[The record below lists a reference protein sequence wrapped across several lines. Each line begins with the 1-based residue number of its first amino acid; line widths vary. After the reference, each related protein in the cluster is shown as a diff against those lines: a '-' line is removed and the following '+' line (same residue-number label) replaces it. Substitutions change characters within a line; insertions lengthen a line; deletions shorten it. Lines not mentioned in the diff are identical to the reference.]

1 MVKGPDKKPHFHVTA
16 GLVWKNGRVLI
27 AKRPEGSHLEGYWEF
42 PGGKQ
47 EKGESLKGCLER
59 EIEEELGLKVRAD
72 EALLTVDHEY
82 QSKAISLHVF
92 NCTPLAGEPKALDCE
107 QIRWVDPLDLKRFSF
122 PPPDIKVIEYL
133 TGSGYRIEG

>member
-16 GLVWKNGRVLI
+16 GLIWKNGRVLI

-59 EIEEELGLKVRAD
+59 EIEEELGLKVKAE
-72 EALLTVDHEY
+72 EALLTLDHEY
-82 QSKAISLHVF
+82 QAKAISLHVF
-92 NCTPLAGEPKALDCE
+92 NCTPLAGEPTALECE
-107 QIRWVDPLDLKRFSF
+107 QVRWVDPIDLKGFSF
-122 PPPDIKVIEYL
+122 PPPDVRVIEFL
-133 TGSGYRIEG
+133 IGSGDRIEG

>member
-107 QIRWVDPLDLKRFSF
+107 QIRWVDPIDLKRFSF

>member
-1 MVKGPDKKPHFHVTA
+1 M
-16 GLVWKNGRVLI
+16 
-27 AKRPEGSHLEGYWEF
+27 
-42 PGGKQ
+42 
-47 EKGESLKGCLER
+47 
-59 EIEEELGLKVRAD
+59 
-72 EALLTVDHEY
+72 TVDHEY

-107 QIRWVDPLDLKRFSF
+107 QIRWVDPIDLKRFSF